1 MVMPYRPKEK
11 TAEAILEFAKQS
23 CSLVNQQWNLRARFE
38 GIDRQYMREVDFTED
53 QWKAKQANLSGDPDK
68 YQNIVLPLVM
78 PQVESAVTY
87 QQSVFLS
94 GFPIFGAAAS
104 PEHVDAATQ
113 MDTIIGQQQIHG
125 NWVPEI
131 LKSLRNGFKYNIG
144 PTEVSWDS
152 QVSYSLETPMTASG
166 GDEVDKQKEVIWS
179 GNTIKALDPYNTFWD
194 TRVDPVDVPAEAEFA
209 GYTMSKSRIA
219 LKKYIA
225 ALPSRINVKEA
236 FESGSAAPSGGNSGI
251 ETYYS
256 PNINPEAIYDSE
268 KYVSTNWLSW
278 AGMASN
284 KNPRIKYGNIY
295 EVMVLYGRILPEDF
309 DMKDVPAK
317 STPQVWKFIIVN
329 NKVLVYAER
338 MTNVHNL
345 IPIFFCAPLDD
356 GMGYQTKSFAKN
368 IEPFQQITTAL
379 SNSMIAAR
387 RRAISDRM
395 LYDPSRV
402 SSASVRSDSPVARI
416 PVRPSAYGT
425 PLSEAVYPIPFE
437 DSQSQ
442 YSMSAIQSFTAL
454 ANQVSGLNPARQG
467 QFVKGNKTRFEFEET
482 MGYANGRDQTVAL
495 NLEGNFFSPIKEVIK
510 TNILQYQGGVELYNR
525 EQETMVKVDPVS
537 LRKAKL
543 EFKVSDGLLPSDKLV
558 DGESLAMAFQAISQS
573 PQVGQGFNIAPM
585 FSYLMKTRGA
595 KLQPFEKSPEQLAY
609 EQAQAVWQQSIAAIS
624 ENLGNMAD
632 TIDPEEFQKM
642 LPPQPTPEQFGYTP
656 GAPNVSLQNDGET
669 VMDKYSQ
676 VTQQQA
682 QAMQQAQAQA
692 QQQGPAAGG
701 SASGTPSGAGGEQGG
716 QQ

>member
-1 MVMPYRPKEK
+1 
-11 TAEAILEFAKQS
+11 
-23 CSLVNQQWNLRARFE
+23 
-38 GIDRQYMREVDFTED
+38 
-53 QWKAKQANLSGDPDK
+53 
-68 YQNIVLPLVM
+68 
-78 PQVESAVTY
+78 
-87 QQSVFLS
+87 
-94 GFPIFGAAAS
+94 
-104 PEHVDAATQ
+104 
-113 MDTIIGQQQIHG
+113 
-125 NWVPEI
+125 
-131 LKSLRNGFKYNIG
+131 
-144 PTEVSWDS
+144 
-152 QVSYSLETPMTASG
+152 
-166 GDEVDKQKEVIWS
+166 
-179 GNTIKALDPYNTFWD
+179 
-194 TRVDPVDVPAEAEFA
+194 
-209 GYTMSKSRIA
+209 
-219 LKKYIA
+219 
-225 ALPSRINVKEA
+225 
-236 FESGSAAPSGGNSGI
+236 
-251 ETYYS
+251 
-256 PNINPEAIYDSE
+256 
-268 KYVSTNWLSW
+268 
-278 AGMASN
+278 
-284 KNPRIKYGNIY
+284 
-295 EVMVLYGRILPEDF
+295 
-309 DMKDVPAK
+309 
-317 STPQVWKFIIVN
+317 
-329 NKVLVYAER
+329 
-338 MTNVHNL
+338 
-345 IPIFFCAPLDD
+345 
-356 GMGYQTKSFAKN
+356 
-368 IEPFQQITTAL
+368 
-379 SNSMIAAR
+379 
-387 RRAISDRM
+387 
-395 LYDPSRV
+395 
-402 SSASVRSDSPVARI
+402 
-416 PVRPSAYGT
+416 
-425 PLSEAVYPIPFE
+425 
-437 DSQSQ
+437 
-442 YSMSAIQSFTAL
+442 
-454 ANQVSGLNPARQG
+454 
-467 QFVKGNKTRFEFEET
+467 

-701 SASGTPSGAGGEQGG
+701 SASGTPSGEGGEQGG